1 MVVEVRNYRTR
12 PGARERFLAL
22 FEERGVP
29 AMHAVGIQV
38 VGPLPDLEN
47 PNRFSWLRAFPSL
60 EERERMRDQLY
71 GGALWKEELEGQLM
85 PLLESYDVHLCE
97 TTSSSTFDLMR

>member
-1 MVVEVRNYRTR
+1 
-12 PGARERFLAL
+12 
-22 FEERGVP
+22 
-29 AMHAVGIQV
+29 
-38 VGPLPDLEN
+38 
-47 PNRFSWLRAFPSL
+47 
-60 EERERMRDQLY
+60 MRDQLY